1 MQNIHEQEQTAGDT
15 DCQTGDVDETVG
27 FILHNAAQGYF
38 QEVFKHRDKDNFLM
52 MKVSVKKFYT
62 EKKGPTHP

>member
-1 MQNIHEQEQTAGDT
+1 MIPVITHFMQDIHEQEQTAGNT

-38 QEVFKHRDKDNFLM
+38 QKVFKHKDISIRIM
-52 MKVSVKKFYT
+52 ITS
-62 EKKGPTHP
+62 